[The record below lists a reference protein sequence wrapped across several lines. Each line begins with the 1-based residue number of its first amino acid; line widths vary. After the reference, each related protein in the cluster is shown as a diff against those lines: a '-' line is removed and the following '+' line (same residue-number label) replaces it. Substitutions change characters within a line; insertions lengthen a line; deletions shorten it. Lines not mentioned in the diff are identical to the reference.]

1 MRPDCES
8 ERPPSAIPPFPV
20 INTRSIPLAHAGS
33 DAIRI
38 STAIIALHR
47 AARDRARVPVSGQGR
62 EIAATVGLDDDAQFR
77 RGDHLDRSTPLIKVP
92 RHLQPAP
99 GAEPDGQTA
108 IGLVLNLLVGV
119 KDEGPG
125 DIGG

>member
-1 MRPDCES
+1 M
-8 ERPPSAIPPFPV
+8 
-20 INTRSIPLAHAGS
+20 
-33 DAIRI
+33 
-38 STAIIALHR
+38 
-47 AARDRARVPVSGQGR
+47 
-62 EIAATVGLDDDAQFR
+62 GLDEDAQFGR
-77 RGDHLDRSTPLIKVP
+77 RDHLDHITPLIEVP